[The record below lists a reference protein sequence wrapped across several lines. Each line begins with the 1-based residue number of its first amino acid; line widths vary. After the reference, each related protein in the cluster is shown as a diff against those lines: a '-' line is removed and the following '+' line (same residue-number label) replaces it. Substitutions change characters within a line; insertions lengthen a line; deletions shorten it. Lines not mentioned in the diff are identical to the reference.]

1 MPHACPWHA
10 GTTKSKKRDS
20 APLMSSQ
27 PPSMS
32 IMMRYSTSTTTV
44 PQMHL
49 LNHSMLK
56 SNSLERISGELL
68 TRSFSYSALRTY
80 MHIPTKKLLTRLNLQ
95 LDALR
100 LYGVDHICE
109 EKISGKNKNKP
120 VLDAL
125 IAKLKTGDQLIVWKL
140 DRLGRRTCELIKLQ
154 EALEKKNIALISLTE
169 QLNTSTP
176 IGKFAFHLL
185 CCIAEMERNIISERT
200 IAGLTSAKAKGRIG
214 GRKPGLTD
222 QAKRKAKLA
231 AIEYTK
237 YLQNEI
243 GTIDDVCRIVGVS
256 RATLYKYL
264 RIEGINIQG
273 RKR

>member
-1 MPHACPWHA
+1 MRAVSIVCQSVDCDEA
-10 GTTKSKKRDS
+10 EATRLLNKSKFNVKI
-20 APLMSSQ
+20 AILM
-27 PPSMS
+27 
-32 IMMRYSTSTTTV
+32 
-44 PQMHL
+44 
-49 LNHSMLK
+49 
-56 SNSLERISGELL
+56 GL
-68 TRSFSYSALRTY
+68 TDKDE
-80 MHIPTKKLLTRLNLQ
+80 IE
-95 LDALR
+95 
-100 LYGVDHICE
+100 C
-109 EKISGKNKNKP
+109 
-120 VLDAL
+120 
-125 IAKLKTGDQLIVWKL
+125 
-140 DRLGRRTCELIKLQ
+140 Q

>member
-1 MPHACPWHA
+1 MKYGYA
-10 GTTKSKKRDS
+10 RV
-20 APLMSSQ
+20 
-27 PPSMS
+27 
-32 IMMRYSTSTTTV
+32 ST
-44 PQMHL
+44 PDQC
-49 LNHSMLK
+49 
-56 SNSLERISGELL
+56 
-68 TRSFSYSALRTY
+68 
-80 MHIPTKKLLTRLNLQ
+80 LNLQ

-100 LYGVDHICE
+100 LYGVDYICE

-140 DRLGRRTCELIKLQ
+140 DRLGRRTSELIKLQ
-154 EALEKKNIALISLTE
+154 EALEKKKIALISLTE

-214 GRKPGLTD
+214 GRKSGLTD

>member
-1 MPHACPWHA
+1 M
-10 GTTKSKKRDS
+10 KR
-20 APLMSSQ
+20 
-27 PPSMS
+27 
-32 IMMRYSTSTTTV
+32 
-44 PQMHL
+44 
-49 LNHSMLK
+49 
-56 SNSLERISGELL
+56 
-68 TRSFSYSALRTY
+68 
-80 MHIPTKKLLTRLNLQ
+80 
-95 LDALR
+95 
-100 LYGVDHICE
+100 
-109 EKISGKNKNKP
+109 
-120 VLDAL
+120 
-125 IAKLKTGDQLIVWKL
+125 
-140 DRLGRRTCELIKLQ
+140 
-154 EALEKKNIALISLTE
+154 KNIALISLTE

>member
-1 MPHACPWHA
+1 MKYGYA
-10 GTTKSKKRDS
+10 RV
-20 APLMSSQ
+20 
-27 PPSMS
+27 
-32 IMMRYSTSTTTV
+32 ST
-44 PQMHL
+44 PDQC
-49 LNHSMLK
+49 
-56 SNSLERISGELL
+56 
-68 TRSFSYSALRTY
+68 
-80 MHIPTKKLLTRLNLQ
+80 LNLQ

-100 LYGVDHICE
+100 LYGVDYICE

-140 DRLGRRTCELIKLQ
+140 DRLGRRTSELIKLQ
-154 EALEKKNIALISLTE
+154 ESLEKKNIALISLTE

-231 AIEYTK
+231 AI
-237 YLQNEI
+237 
-243 GTIDDVCRIVGVS
+243 VS
-256 RATLYKYL
+256 FPFSL
-264 RIEGINIQG
+264 IC
-273 RKR
+273 

>member
-1 MPHACPWHA
+1 MYVQ
-10 GTTKSKKRDS
+10 K
-20 APLMSSQ
+20 
-27 PPSMS
+27 
-32 IMMRYSTSTTTV
+32 
-44 PQMHL
+44 
-49 LNHSMLK
+49 
-56 SNSLERISGELL
+56 
-68 TRSFSYSALRTY
+68 
-80 MHIPTKKLLTRLNLQ
+80 LNL
-95 LDALR
+95 L
-100 LYGVDHICE
+100 
-109 EKISGKNKNKP
+109 S
-120 VLDAL
+120 
-125 IAKLKTGDQLIVWKL
+125 
-140 DRLGRRTCELIKLQ
+140 CELIKLQ

-222 QAKRKAKLA
+222 QANK
-231 AIEYTK
+231 
-237 YLQNEI
+237 
-243 GTIDDVCRIVGVS
+243 DDVCRIVGVS

>member
-1 MPHACPWHA
+1 MKYGYA
-10 GTTKSKKRDS
+10 RV
-20 APLMSSQ
+20 
-27 PPSMS
+27 
-32 IMMRYSTSTTTV
+32 ST
-44 PQMHL
+44 PDQC
-49 LNHSMLK
+49 
-56 SNSLERISGELL
+56 
-68 TRSFSYSALRTY
+68 
-80 MHIPTKKLLTRLNLQ
+80 LNLQ

-176 IGKFAFHLL
+176 IGKFAFHLRSEEHTSEL
-185 CCIAEMERNIISERT
+185 QSPCNIVCCIAEMERNIISERT

-243 GTIDDVCRIVGVS
+243 GTIDDVCRIVGIS